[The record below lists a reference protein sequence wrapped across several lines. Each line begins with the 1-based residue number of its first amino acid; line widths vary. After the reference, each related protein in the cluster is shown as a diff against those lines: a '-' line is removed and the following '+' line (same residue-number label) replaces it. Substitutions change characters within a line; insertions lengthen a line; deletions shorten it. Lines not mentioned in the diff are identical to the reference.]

1 MAGMAAVL
9 AVGPEKVTLTLEVN
23 RSHPSAPPPDPSKF
37 NFACRDVLEPRCGT
51 GSQVNGSESVQRVP
65 NTNRGLSGLMQ
76 YSSTRVGSLKPTPL
90 RVRKLATFS
99 GSIWRLLEKKEVSN
113 SSFKLRS
120 ISKSA
125 PCGSIKS

>member
-9 AVGPEKVTLTLEVN
+9 AVGPEKVTFTLEVN
-23 RSHPSAPPPDPSKF
+23 RSHPSAPPDPSKF
-37 NFACRDVLEPRCGT
+37 NFACSDPPEPRCGT
-51 GSQVNGSESVQRVP
+51 ASHVNGSESVQRVP
-65 NTNRGLSGLMQ
+65 NANRGLSGRMQ

-99 GSIWRLLEKKEVSN
+99 GSILLEKKEVSN
-113 SSFKLRS
+113 SSFQLRS

-125 PCGSIKS
+125 PCGSI